1 MMNANIEST
10 IRSAITGKRRYTFAM
25 LAMLLLGSSTPA
37 SLASQEQSLPTKIRT
52 AQTLKISEVL
62 LAEATPAPATAPATV
77 TSSSSSSADD
87 NDKDSKK
94 QKKKQDKQAEK
105 DADEAAKA
113 AKEKAKADAKA
124 AKKDDKVSD
133 KKSSDKDSKD
143 KDSKSKKD
151 DKDSDKS
158 KSGKAADAGK
168 TKTVVVE
175 GSTSSDKASDKGS
188 SSSHKVI
195 TETTTRGAGKNTIVD
210 EEKKEA
216 DESKTADTEM
226 KSEALPTYAPDSA
239 LISVL
244 KDLNR
249 SLKNSEEFTKI
260 EDQSQKAIVEIAHQA
275 LQKALENPQLIPN
288 RIVEKVG
295 KENLMPPMGTEA
307 WSSGELDLGDK
318 NKASLSVV
326 WAKRENGLLSLT
338 IAGNCPN
345 EKAPN
350 GKKIGEF
357 IVLLTARSPVD
368 NGFDIQSQQ
377 NVSFWLGK
385 ISSIAVESD
394 CCAPPPAAPAEG
406 ASDADKK
413 PKEVSSEAADVKK
426 KSLTVLPTLL
436 TSRRREYLAALMSV
450 EKHNALVAEKLQ
462 EISLAKEQKESGNA
476 ADAKEVSSAGTFPAG
491 AEGKTMQ
498 EAYERALRS
507 VAQEY
512 AKMKGSGA
520 GSDSST
526 AGGATVTSSKESA
539 SASKTENDKK
549 SSDTV
554 SGDNAASKEI
564 LKPTAVATKTAG
576 TNAST
581 VGGATG
587 TGAPTDG
594 AVGTPGTAGTSRT
607 GGTSGT
613 AGTNVASGTN
623 TVAGSNATSST
634 SNSGTGTASVSQ
646 AIEKTVSAA
655 HPSSVTPAVIAQTTS
670 QPQTTAINP
679 SPQPPILQSAAPGGA
694 SAPPTIAMA
703 PGGNTVGFAAAN
715 DMAAFRS
722 VRQPSVGALVMIPER
737 ALAGQSVTITIYDAK
752 RNPESAVELSLNG
765 TAMLTNLDGQVAFTI
780 PEDATPGR
788 SLNVELSARPEQSP
802 SVIDIL
808 QPLIVPSEKQNPSI
822 EKVMLTGQENDTLVV
837 DGHFFDGIAQNNK
850 IMIDGQQQGRVAAA
864 SPVQLRISLPVTLQG
879 GDHVIAISCEGLNS
893 NPSIFV
899 TQSAPIT
906 VSPPEKKRT
915 KQPTTKYRY

>member
-1 MMNANIEST
+1 MNANIEST

-37 SLASQEQSLPTKIRT
+37 SLASQEQSLPTKIQT

-62 LAEATPAPATAPATV
+62 IAEATPAPVTAPVTV
-77 TSSSSSSADD
+77 TSSSSSASDD

-124 AKKDDKVSD
+124 AKKDDKASDRKSSDD

-151 DKDSDKS
+151 DKDSDKN
-158 KSGKAADAGK
+158 KGGKAADAGK

-175 GSTSSDKASDKGS
+175 GFTTSDKASDKSGS
-188 SSSHKVI
+188 NSHKVI
-195 TETTTRGAGKNTIVD
+195 TETTTRGAGKKTVVN

-216 DESKTADTEM
+216 DENKTSTLDTKM

-249 SLKNSEEFTKI
+249 SLKDSEEFTKI

-275 LQKALENPQLIPN
+275 LQKALENPQLVPN

-338 IAGNCPN
+338 IAGNCPD

-394 CCAPPPAAPAEG
+394 CCAPPPAAAEG
-406 ASDADKK
+406 ASETDKK

-426 KSLTVLPTLL
+426 KSLTVLPPLL

-450 EKHNALVAEKLQ
+450 EKHNALVSEKLQ
-462 EISLAKEQKESGNA
+462 EISLAKEQKESVNA
-476 ADAKEVSSAGTFPAG
+476 ADTKEASSVGTFPAG

-512 AKMKGSGA
+512 ANKKGSGA

-526 AGGATVTSSKESA
+526 AGGAAGTNSKESA
-539 SASKTENDKK
+539 SASKIENDKK
-549 SSDTV
+549 SSDTI
-554 SGDNAASKEI
+554 SGDKATSKDNP
-564 LKPTAVATKTAG
+564 KSTTA
-576 TNAST
+576 T
-581 VGGATG
+581 VATG
-587 TGAPTDG
+587 TAGSNAPIVGGTMGAG
-594 AVGTPGTAGTSRT
+594 ATTVVTVATPGTAGMPGPT
-607 GGTSGT
+607 GASLTSGPNT
-613 AGTNVASGTN
+613 SASFS
-623 TVAGSNATSST
+623 VTSST
-634 SNSGTGTASVSQ
+634 SNSGASSVTQVVEKSVSTAQ
-646 AIEKTVSAA
+646 
-655 HPSSVTPAVIAQTTS
+655 PSSVTPAVITQTTS

-679 SPQPPILQSAAPGGA
+679 SPQLPILQSAAPGGA

-703 PGGNTVGFAAAN
+703 PAGNTVGFAAAN

-752 RNPESAVELSLNG
+752 RNPEAAVELSLNG

-822 EKVMLTGQENDTLVV
+822 EKATLTGQENDTLVV

-879 GDHVIAISCEGLNS
+879 GDHVIAISCEGRNS

-899 TQSAPIT
+899 TQSAPVT